1 MKMSLEINVSMKML
15 VETTVEDE
23 VTQNLKGI
31 NGSYFEFKGRG
42 RWGEFIC

>member
-23 VTQNLKGI
+23 VTQNLKG
-31 NGSYFEFKGRG
+31 SYFEFKGRG